1 MRERVF
7 LTIGLDEQ
15 AVELELTQTV
25 DNMMAVLRPWTASMS
40 AILRDR
46 VRNESIMRAIEVVI
60 QARQEKGETT
70 TPWYVRRSP
79 PAPSAAV
86 MAFSC

>member
-70 TPWYVRRSP
+70 TLWYVRRSP

>member
-15 AVELELTQTV
+15 AVEFELTQTV
-25 DNMMAVLRPWTASMS
+25 DNMMAILRPWTASMS
-40 AILRDR
+40 TMLRGR
-46 VRNESIMRAIEVVI
+46 VRDESIMRAIEVVI
-60 QARQEKGETT
+60 QARQERGETT
-70 TPWYVRRSP
+70 TPWYVRRTP